1 VKGLRLGTVPGYGML
16 GRALVAYAR
25 ETEIL
30 QTFERVMPEQ
40 SIISLL
46 NAGDII
52 LGGTSVFGNW
62 A

>member
-1 VKGLRLGTVPGYGML
+1 ML
-16 GRALVAYAR
+16 GGALVAYAC

-52 LGGTSVFGNW
+52 LGGTSVFGSW